1 MRIVWNK
8 KAYERFLQVSAWY
21 VENMGQQAAEKFER
35 DTLATV
41 ELLSRQP
48 GIRMLDERRSSGD
61 KNITSIISH
70 SVSLYRGYFICCSHS
85 RYTHERISGPCIA
98 HGIRSLLL

>member
-48 GIRMLDERRSSGD
+48 GIGMLDERRSSRD
-61 KNITSIISH
+61 KKYYSFLSH
-70 SVSLYRGYFICCSHS
+70 PLYRIVY
-85 RYTHERISGPCIA
+85 RYTEDILYVVA
-98 HGIRSLLL
+98 IRATRMKE

>member
-48 GIRMLDERRSSGD
+48 GIGMLDERRSSGD
-61 KNITSIISH
+61 KKYYSFLSH
-70 SVSLYRGYFICCSHS
+70 PLYRIVYRFTEDIL
-85 RYTHERISGPCIA
+85 YVVA
-98 HGIRSLLL
+98 IRATRMKE